1 MFEDMPQEWS
11 AVFFYV
17 VVPELKQA
25 QSSRESD
32 GRNEG
37 TPDKKVDDQGD
48 EWHDVCL
55 PLKHQENHNDV
66 VEKCEDKLGKSIS
79 LERERHVGDVVCAYH
94 CNWKSILPIAPV
106 RPITPIEVGIPLRD
120 CSCEE

>member
-11 AVFFYV
+11 AIFFYV

-25 QSSRESD
+25 QSGRESD

-37 TPDKKVDDQGD
+37 TPDEKVDDQRD

-55 PLKHQENHNDV
+55 PMKHLENHNDV
-66 VEKCEDKLGKSIS
+66 VEKCEDKLGNP
-79 LERERHVGDVVCAYH
+79 LA
-94 CNWKSILPIAPV
+94 WKEILVMLCVHTTAIGNPSCQS
-106 RPITPIEVGIPLRD
+106 PLLGPPPQ
-120 CSCEE
+120 